1 MRKCPLFPGGPEV
14 SVIGLS
20 LSAPPTASLPLGQLA
35 ILAPQTEDP
44 AANGEDVTAQTIAR
58 AVALGVNL
66 IDTDWIT
73 ANGHA
78 QELLGRALKG
88 LDRDALFITSKAGPR
103 LTFKGELTLDN
114 SRANLINQC
123 HDSLFR
129 LKTPHI
135 DLYQVHWPDS
145 TPPAQTARGL
155 QDLISGGHAR
165 FAGVCNYTLDQVV
178 ALAALVEL
186 RSVQAPLNL
195 LNRRALNT
203 LLPWCHEHGVAFLAA
218 DPVQSGLLAGRYSGN
233 EEFTDEDRD
242 EWFTQP
248 AFRRAAD
255 FAKRLEAWA
264 QTRAMSGPAAA
275 VAWALAQPGV
285 TSVLCPAQS
294 PTEIAELVQASQTPL
309 SAPDIATIEAL
320 AESV

>member
-44 AANGEDVTAQTIAR
+44 AANGEDATAATVAH

-78 QELLGRALKG
+78 QELFGRAIKG
-88 LDRDALFITSKAGPR
+88 LNRDSLFITSKAGPR
-103 LTFKGELTLDN
+103 LAFKGDLTLDN

-129 LKTPHI
+129 IKTSHI

-145 TPPAQTARGL
+145 TAPAQTARGL
-155 QDLISGGHAR
+155 QDLMSGGHAR
-165 FAGVCNYTLDQVV
+165 FAGVCNYSLDQVT

-186 RSVQAPLNL
+186 RGVQAPLNL
-195 LNRRALNT
+195 LNRRALDT
-203 LLPWCHEHGVAFLAA
+203 LLPWCRKHGVAFLAA
-218 DPVQSGLLAGRYSGN
+218 DPLHSGLLAGRYTGD
-233 EEFTDEDRD
+233 EVFTDEDRD
-242 EWFTQP
+242 EWFTPP
-248 AFRRAAD
+248 AFSRAVE

-264 QTRAMSGPAAA
+264 QPRAMTGPRAA

-285 TSVLCPAQS
+285 TSVLCPAHS
-294 PTEIAELVQASQTPL
+294 PEVISELARAAEAPL
-309 SAPDIATIEAL
+309 SAPDLAAIEAL